1 MRAVS
6 SLALGVALAAGA
18 AEAQTVISREISTQP
33 VETVVTQGPYGT
45 TITRRPLAPNE
56 LADTY
61 APGTFVQQ
69 PLNLA
74 PSYEP
79 SFRPPASIPQ
89 VVTRPVAPP
98 VVAQEPVEVERV
110 TTRTVIREPV
120 RGQPRS
126 VERTVVQRPL
136 RTAATPIARGKDVPI
151 LAKGE
156 VLPLRRA
163 AGTTRVALTP
173 AEKRIVYRT
182 IVRER
187 VVSQPV
193 RRDIVTTTV
202 APALPPPVYVER
214 RSDVPTTAYV
224 ERRYEQPWWERRWEQ
239 PVYNSATYQNGYS
252 NGYVNNWRAPVVAA
266 DDEAVVSTPVVARG
280 PAYAIGTLLPAS
292 VPLYG
297 VPESLLFRVPT
308 LRPYRYAYLGEQV
321 YLVDPLSNVI
331 VAVVTE

>member
-1 MRAVS
+1 MRAS

-18 AEAQTVISREISTQP
+18 AAADAQTVITREISAQP

-45 TITRRPLAPNE
+45 TITRRPLAPAE

-79 SFRPPASIPQ
+79 SFRPPASIP
-89 VVTRPVAPP
+89 VVSQPAP
-98 VVAQEPVEVERV
+98 VVAEEAPAVERV
-110 TTRTVIREPV
+110 TTRTVVREPV
-120 RGQPRS
+120 RAQPRS
-126 VERTVVQRPL
+126 VERVVQRPV
-136 RTAATPIARGKDVPI
+136 RAAAAPIARGKDVPI

-163 AGTTRVALTP
+163 ARGNRVALTS

-187 VVSQPV
+187 VESRPV
-193 RRDIVTTTV
+193 RRDLVTTTV
-202 APALPPPVYVER
+202 APALPPPAYVER
-214 RSDVPTTAYV
+214 RYDVPTTAYV

-239 PVYNSATYQNGYS
+239 PVYNTVYQNGYA
-252 NGYVNNWRAPVVAA
+252 NGYTNNWRAPVVAA
-266 DDEAVVSTPVVARG
+266 DDEAGVTTPVAARA
-280 PAYAIGTLLPAS
+280 PAYAYPVGAVLPAG

-297 VPESLLFRVPT
+297 VPESLAFRVPA

>member
-1 MRAVS
+1 MRAS
-6 SLALGVALAAGA
+6 SVALGLALAATTA
-18 AEAQTVISREISTQP
+18 DAQTIISREISTQP
-33 VETVVTQGPYGT
+33 VETVITQGPDGT
-45 TITRRPLAPNE
+45 TITRRPLAPSE
-56 LADTY
+56 LADSY
-61 APGTFVQQ
+61 APGTFVRQ

-79 SFRPPASIPQ
+79 SFRPPAPIPGPVLTQ
-89 VVTRPVAPP
+89 PVVAPAAPP
-98 VVAQEPVEVERV
+98 VVAVEETPGPERV
-110 TTRTVIREPV
+110 TTRTVVRE
-120 RGQPRS
+120 RTRS
-126 VERTVVQRPL
+126 VERQRL
-136 RTAATPIARGKDVPI
+136 VRTAAPPVARGRDVPI

-163 AGTTRVALTP
+163 ARTTVALSP

-187 VVSQPV
+187 VVSQPA

-214 RSDVPTTAYV
+214 RYDGPTTAYV

-252 NGYVNNWRAPVVAA
+252 NGYTNTWRAPVVAA
-266 DDEAVVSTPVVARG
+266 DDEIATTPVVARSA
-280 PAYAIGTLLPAS
+280 AYAVGTLLPAN

>member
-1 MRAVS
+1 MRAS
-6 SLALGVALAAGA
+6 SVALGLALAATA
-18 AEAQTVISREISTQP
+18 ADAQTIISREISTQP
-33 VETVVTQGPYGT
+33 VETVITQGPDGT
-45 TITRRPLAPNE
+45 TITRRPLGPSE
-56 LADTY
+56 LADSY
-61 APGTFVQQ
+61 APGTFVRQ

-79 SFRPPASIPQ
+79 SFRPPAPIPGSVLTQ
-89 VVTRPVAPP
+89 PVVAPAAPP
-98 VVAQEPVEVERV
+98 VVAVEEIPALERV
-110 TTRTVIREPV
+110 TTRTVVRE
-120 RGQPRS
+120 RARS
-126 VERTVVQRPL
+126 VERQRL
-136 RTAATPIARGKDVPI
+136 VRTAAPPVARGRDVPI

-163 AGTTRVALTP
+163 ARTTVALSP

-182 IVRER
+182 LVRER
-187 VVSQPV
+187 VVSQPA

-214 RSDVPTTAYV
+214 RYDVPTTAYV
-224 ERRYEQPWWERRWEQ
+224 ERRYEQPWSERRWEQ
-239 PVYNSATYQNGYS
+239 PVYNSATYQNSYS
-252 NGYVNNWRAPVVAA
+252 NGYTNTWRAPVVAA
-266 DDEAVVSTPVVARG
+266 DDEIATTPVVARSA
-280 PAYAIGTLLPAS
+280 AYAVGTLLPAN

>member
-1 MRAVS
+1 MRTS
-6 SLALGVALAAGA
+6 RLALGVALAAGA
-18 AEAQTVISREISTQP
+18 AAAADAETVISREITTQP

-79 SFRPPASIPQ
+79 SFRPPGAIPQ
-89 VVTRPVAPP
+89 VVSQPAP
-98 VVAQEPVEVERV
+98 VVAQEPTEVERV

-120 RGQPRS
+120 RAQARS
-126 VERTVVQRPL
+126 VERTVQRPL
-136 RTAATPIARGKDVPI
+136 RAAAPPVARGKDVPI

-163 AGTTRVALTP
+163 ARVNRVALTQ

-202 APALPPPVYVER
+202 APALPPPAYVER
-214 RSDVPTTAYV
+214 RYDVPTTAYV

-239 PVYNSATYQNGYS
+239 PVYNTATYQNGYS
-252 NGYVNNWRAPVVAA
+252 NGYANTWRAPVMAA
-266 DDEAVVSTPVVARG
+266 DDEATPVVARR
-280 PAYAIGTLLPAS
+280 PAYAIGTLLPAG

-297 VPESLLFRVPT
+297 VPESLAFRVPA

>member
-1 MRAVS
+1 MRAS
-6 SLALGVALAAGA
+6 SVALGLALAATA
-18 AEAQTVISREISTQP
+18 ADAQTVISREISTQP
-33 VETVVTQGPYGT
+33 VETVVTEGPYGT
-45 TITRRPLAPNE
+45 TITRRPLAPPE
-56 LADTY
+56 LADSY
-61 APGTFVQQ
+61 APGTFVRQ

-79 SFRPPASIPQ
+79 SFRPPAPIPGLVLTQ
-89 VVTRPVAPP
+89 PVVAPAAPP
-98 VVAQEPVEVERV
+98 VVAVEETPALERV
-110 TTRTVIREPV
+110 TPRTVVRE
-120 RGQPRS
+120 RARS
-126 VERTVVQRPL
+126 VERQRSV
-136 RTAATPIARGKDVPI
+136 RTAARPVARGRDVPI

-163 AGTTRVALTP
+163 ARTTVALSP

-187 VVSQPV
+187 VVSQPA

-214 RSDVPTTAYV
+214 RYDVPTTAYV
-224 ERRYEQPWWERRWEQ
+224 ERRYEKPWWERREQ

-252 NGYVNNWRAPVVAA
+252 NGYTNGYVNSWRAPVVAA
-266 DDEAVVSTPVVARG
+266 DDEIATTPVVARG
-280 PAYAIGTLLPAS
+280 AAYAIGTLLPAN

>member
-18 AEAQTVISREISTQP
+18 ADAQTVISREISAQP

-45 TITRRPLAPNE
+45 TITRRPVAPAE

-61 APGTFVQQ
+61 APGTIVRQ

-79 SFRPPASIPQ
+79 SFRPPASIP
-89 VVTRPVAPP
+89 VVTQPAP
-98 VVAQEPVEVERV
+98 VVAEEAPEIERV
-110 TTRTVIREPV
+110 TTRTVVREPV
-120 RGQPRS
+120 RART
-126 VERTVVQRPL
+126 VERTVVQRPI
-136 RTAATPIARGKDVPI
+136 RAAAPPVARGTPI

-156 VLPLRRA
+156 VLPLRRSA
-163 AGTTRVALTP
+163 RVTRVALTP
-173 AEKRIVYRT
+173 TEKRIVYRT

-187 VVSQPV
+187 VVSPPL
-193 RRDIVTTTV
+193 RRDVVTTTV
-202 APALPPPVYVER
+202 APALPPPAYVER
-214 RSDVPTTAYV
+214 RYDVPTTAYV

-239 PVYNSATYQNGYS
+239 PVYNTAAYPNTYS
-252 NGYVNNWRAPVVAA
+252 TNWRAPVVAA
-266 DDEAVVSTPVVARG
+266 DDEAIVTTPVVSRA
-280 PAYAIGTLLPAS
+280 PAYVYQIGSALPAG
-292 VPLYG
+292 VPLYS
-297 VPESLLFRVPT
+297 VPESLAYRVPA

-321 YLVDPLSNVI
+321 YLVDPFSNVI

>member
-1 MRAVS
+1 MRAS
-6 SLALGVALAAGA
+6 SLALGVALAASA
-18 AEAQTVISREISTQP
+18 ADAQTVISREISAQP

-45 TITRRPLAPNE
+45 TITRRPVAPAE

-61 APGTFVQQ
+61 APGTFVRQ

-79 SFRPPASIPQ
+79 SFRPPAPIPGQ
-89 VVTRPVAPP
+89 VVTQPGPLVAEEAP
-98 VVAQEPVEVERV
+98 AVERV
-110 TTRTVIREPV
+110 TTRRVVRE
-120 RGQPRS
+120 RART
-126 VERTVVQRPL
+126 VERQRPVV
-136 RTAATPIARGKDVPI
+136 RTAAPVAHVSV

-156 VLPLRRA
+156 VLPPLRRSA
-163 AGTTRVALTP
+163 RVALSP

-182 IVRER
+182 ILRER
-187 VVSQPV
+187 VAIAPPV
-193 RRDIVTTTV
+193 RREVTTMTV
-202 APALPPPVYVER
+202 APALPP
-214 RSDVPTTAYV
+214 SAYV
-224 ERRYEQPWWERRWEQ
+224 ERRYEQ

-252 NGYVNNWRAPVVAA
+252 NGYSNGYANDWRAPVVAA
-266 DDEAVVSTPVVARG
+266 DDEIVTTPVVARG